1 MTEEKK
7 SLNKCKVNYIY
18 YGSNYHQLQYMY
30 VHNYYLHMY
39 NIYIQHETMY
49 SVANGGICIC

>member
-18 YGSNYHQLQYMY
+18 YGSNYHQLHVCTQLLPTHVQY
-30 VHNYYLHMY
+30 L
-39 NIYIQHETMY
+39 Y
-49 SVANGGICIC
+49 ST